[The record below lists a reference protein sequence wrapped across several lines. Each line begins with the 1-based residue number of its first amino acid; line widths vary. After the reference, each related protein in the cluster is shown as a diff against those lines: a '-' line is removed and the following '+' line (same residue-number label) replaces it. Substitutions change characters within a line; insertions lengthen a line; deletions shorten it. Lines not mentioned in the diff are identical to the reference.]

1 MLIKSKYLY
10 LVKNSDKIQLR
21 KEEKKML
28 EIILQKYFNLPDDW
42 NDDYEKQD
50 TIWYKSYNQLIQV
63 IYDLNELCGLDT
75 KIIDKLY
82 KA

>member
-50 TIWYKSYNQLIQV
+50 TIWYKSYNQLIQL
-63 IYDLNELCGLDT
+63 IYDLNELFVS
-75 KIIDKLY
+75 I
-82 KA
+82 